1 MDEIT
6 KEDKIKIASRE
17 RGRKFRERNPNYM
30 KEYAN
35 KIKPIFNEKYKETIK
50 NNNKKF
56 KENNPEY
63 FKNKYL
69 ENKLI

>member
-1 MDEIT
+1 MEEIT
-6 KEDKIKIASRE
+6 KEEKIKLASRE
-17 RGRKFRERNPNYM
+17 RGRKFRERNPDYM
-30 KEYAN
+30 KEYAK
-35 KIKPIFNEKYKETIK
+35 KIKPIFNEKYKETII

-69 ENKLI
+69 QNKNI